1 MWSIAIFAPQLPITI
16 FTNNPELMALTARL
30 MKIFFLGTCIFGIQL
45 AFQQVF
51 IALGQA
57 RVSIFIAILR
67 KIILLIPLVLLLP
80 TFISPKTD
88 AVIIAEP
95 IADFCAA
102 LTCCVV
108 FGLTIKKLFKD
119 KSSKAEIL

>member
-1 MWSIAIFAPQLPITI
+1 MWGVAIFVPKLPIII
-16 FTNNPELMALTARL
+16 FTNNPELVALTARL

-102 LTCCVV
+102 VTCCVL

-119 KSSKAEIL
+119 RSDKVGML